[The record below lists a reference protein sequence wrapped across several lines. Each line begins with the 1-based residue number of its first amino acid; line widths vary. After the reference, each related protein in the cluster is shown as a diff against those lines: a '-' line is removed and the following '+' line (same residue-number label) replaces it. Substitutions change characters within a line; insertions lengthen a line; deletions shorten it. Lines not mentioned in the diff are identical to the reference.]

1 MCLLL
6 GNLYPKQ
13 CQNNINEKLMFI
25 PRGFGESSIA
35 TKLGKMVYYKAQGE
49 PWNEHASATAL
60 VFLHGFGGGSSA
72 YEWSKVYP
80 LPQIIKSWLP
90 I

>member
-1 MCLLL
+1 
-6 GNLYPKQ
+6 
-13 CQNNINEKLMFI
+13 MFI